1 MASMLLHRGPD
12 GYGVYRDP
20 DVALVHTRL
29 SIIDLE
35 GGSQPLCNEDGTIW
49 LTFNGEIFNYVELRK
64 TLKARGHTFRTQTDS
79 EVVVHAFEEWGA
91 EAWSRF
97 NGQFAF
103 ALWDRARGDL
113 WLVRDPMG
121 ILPLHYS
128 LQGGQLYFASE
139 AKAIFA
145 SGACAPRFDAAGLQQ
160 ALCRWSVRSPRTVFE
175 GVRSV
180 PPGTALR
187 FDPRLNAEL
196 QSYWR
201 TSFEPDPNLADIS
214 TAEAADRLQD
224 ALSQAVRLRLRADVP
239 VGAYLSGGLDSSVI
253 GQLVRGVSGDHLE
266 TFAVRFADPHFDET
280 QYQRL
285 MSARLGT
292 EHHEVL
298 CGDGEIAEHLPEVI
312 WHAETPLLRTGP
324 VPLYLLSGL
333 VQSSA
338 RRVVLTGEGADELL
352 AGYNIFKEDRIRRFW
367 ARQPTST
374 ARPALLGRLYPYVAR
389 GRGGAMWRAFF
400 KRGMTELDDPLYSH
414 RLRWRNAQ
422 TILPFLA
429 PEWRQDG
436 FEEQLDA
443 ETQDDLPTDFLRWSP
458 LARAQFLEIETF
470 MSTYLLA
477 CQGDRVAMAH
487 GVEVRYPFLDPQ
499 VVQLASALPD
509 RVKLQGLKDKLVLR
523 KVAAR
528 SLPAEIF
535 DRPKQPYR
543 APVTAP
549 FFSSASPEY
558 VQDMLSS
565 QGLLETGLIQPE
577 LAERLQSKA
586 RAGDGK
592 MASAREEMAL
602 MAVLSLQLLA
612 HSFARQWP
620 DRMMAARARLA
631 EVPCV
636 VLEDRVDAHGGVH
649 DLR

>member
-12 GYGVYRDP
+12 GYGLYRDP

-35 GGSQPLCNEDGTIW
+35 GGFQPLCNEDGTIW
-49 LTFNGEIFNYVELRK
+49 LTFNGEIFNYVELRT
-64 TLKARGHTFRTQTDS
+64 TLIARGHVFKTQTDS
-79 EVVVHAFEEWGA
+79 EVVVHAFEEWGTQ
-91 EAWSRF
+91 AWSRF

-103 ALWDRARGDL
+103 ALWDRAREDL
-113 WLVRDPMG
+113 WLVRDPLG

-128 LQGGQLYFASE
+128 LQGGQLCFASE

-145 SGACAPRFDAAGLQQ
+145 SGAHSPRFAAAGLQE
-160 ALCRWSVRSPRTVFE
+160 ALSRWSVRAPRTVFE
-175 GVRSV
+175 GIHSV

-187 FDPRLNAEL
+187 FDRTLGSHA

-201 TSFEPDPNLADIS
+201 ASFEPDPSLADIS

-266 TFAVRFADPHFDET
+266 TFAVRFADPGFDET
-280 QYQRL
+280 EYQRL

-298 CGDGEIAEHLPEVI
+298 CDDGEIAEHLPEVI
-312 WHAETPLLRTGP
+312 WHAETPLLRTAP

-338 RRVVLTGEGADELL
+338 RRVVLTGEGADELF

-367 ARQPTST
+367 ARQPAST

-400 KRGMTELDDPLYSH
+400 KRGMMDLDDPLYSH

-422 TILPFLA
+422 AILPFLA
-429 PEWRQDG
+429 PAWRSEGSIAD
-436 FEEQLDA
+436 LDA
-443 ETQDDLPTDFLRWSP
+443 ETQDRLPNGFEGWSA

-499 VVQLASALPD
+499 VIQLACALPD
-509 RVKLQGLKDKLVLR
+509 RVKLQGLRDKLVLR

-528 SLPAEIF
+528 SLPPEIF

-543 APVTAP
+543 APVSAP
-549 FFSSASPEY
+549 FFGARAPEY

-565 QGLLETGLIQPE
+565 RGLLETGLVEPE
-577 LAERLQSKA
+577 LARRLQSKA
-586 RAGDGK
+586 LAQDGK
-592 MASAREEMAL
+592 MTSAREEMAL

-612 HSFARQWP
+612 NSFGQQWP
-620 DRMMAARARLA
+620 ARLKA
-631 EVPCV
+631 AQQRLEAVPCV
-636 VLEDRVDAHGGVH
+636 VLVDRVDTHGGSH